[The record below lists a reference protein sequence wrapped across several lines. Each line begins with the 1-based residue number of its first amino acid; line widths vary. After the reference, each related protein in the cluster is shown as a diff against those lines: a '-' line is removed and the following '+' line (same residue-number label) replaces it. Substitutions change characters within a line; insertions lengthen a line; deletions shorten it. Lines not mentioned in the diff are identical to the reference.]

1 MTSAGMSASTESEE
15 YPVPKSSIATRNPIS
30 CSRFIHFSRTATF
43 LQVRPLSPQFLY
55 TPDGH
60 CIWKA
65 HAGYGLKIP
74 LRPTQNDARKNWLK
88 SQFFSGAAC
97 PIFREFLTLPHKY
110 KNQAL

>member
-1 MTSAGMSASTESEE
+1 MKNILFRNHQLPHGIQSRAAGSYT
-15 YPVPKSSIATRNPIS
+15 
-30 CSRFIHFSRTATF
+30 FQGLLHF